1 MKHIV
6 LTGGSRGIG
15 RGLALEFLRN
25 GCMVTISGRDLKS
38 ILSTVEELK
47 SESGSNWCQG
57 IRCDV
62 TRLNELE
69 LLWEDSSKIRPVD
82 IWINNAGINHTNH
95 KFLELNEI
103 EIESVIKTNIKG
115 TVFGAKVALDGMVA
129 QGFGSLYNM
138 EGFGSDG
145 RVMEGMSIYGTSK
158 SAVRYFTRSLIKE
171 FRNSPVLVG
180 SISPGMVITDMILA
194 PIQMEPEKNRKALKI
209 FHILADSPQRVTPWI
224 VNQILLND
232 RHGRHIAWLTPAK
245 ISKRFFLNMFKKR
258 KVKGLPTF

>member
-15 RGLALEFLRN
+15 KGLALEFLRN

-38 ILSTVEELK
+38 IHSTVEELK

-57 IRCDV
+57 LQCDV
-62 TRLNELE
+62 TRLKELE
-69 LLWEDSSKIRPVD
+69 LLWKNSSKIRAVD
-82 IWINNAGINHTNH
+82 IWINNAGINHTNRN
-95 KFLELNEI
+95 FLELDES
-103 EIESVIKTNIKG
+103 EIESVIKTNVTG
-115 TVFGAKVALDGMVA
+115 TVYGAKVALDGMA
-129 QGFGSLYNM
+129 TQGFGSFYNM

-194 PIQMEPEKNRKALKI
+194 PIHMEPEKNREALKI
-209 FHILADSPQRVTPWI
+209 FHILADSPQIVCPWI
-224 VNQILLND
+224 VSQILMNE
-232 RHGRHIAWLTPAK
+232 RHGKHIAWLTPTK
-245 ISKRFFLNMFKKR
+245 ISQRFFLNMFKKR
-258 KVKGLPTF
+258 KVEGLPTF